1 MIRRPPRSTL
11 FPYTTLFRSSMLPFT
26 EEDFAPAWEQSQLL
40 LPSLRSSKI
49 DNGFNGVFS
58 FTPDGGPLVGESR
71 DVAGFWIARAVW
83 VTHSAGAAPAAAQL
97 LLDGPAGVQPPG
109 CDGHPFCD

>member
-26 EEDFAPAWEQSQLL
+26 EEDFSPAWEQSRLL

-49 DNGFNGVFS
+49 DSGFNGVFS
-58 FTPDGGPLVGESR
+58 FTPDGGPLIGESR
-71 DVAGFWIARAVW
+71 DVAGFWIAEAVR
-83 VTHSAGAAPAAAQL
+83 VTHSAGVGRVGAPL
-97 LLDGPAGVQPPG
+97 L
-109 CDGHPFCD
+109 GHGRP

>member
-26 EEDFAPAWEQSQLL
+26 EEDFAPAWEQRQLL

-49 DNGFNGVFS
+49 DSGFNGVFS

-71 DVAGFWIARAVW
+71 DLGGFWTPAAVW
-83 VTHSAGAAPAAAQL
+83 VTHSARAAPGGAHAPA
-97 LLDGPAGVQPPG
+97 DARRGPRLGLAG
-109 CDGHPFCD
+109 